1 MKIWRKEEERA
12 EQTKIRNIS
21 RKELD
26 EMIHTLPD
34 GRMLLI
40 HLDKEGS
47 GDG

>member
-1 MKIWRKEEERA
+1 MSYENQDEKT